1 MAVVEIAPK
10 HPHDQPIR
18 RLNGADLLAMIG
30 AGFAWLKQH
39 GHIVNALNVFPVPD
53 GDTGTNMVLT
63 MQAAWKAAL
72 EALQVDPEADSLP
85 DDASAELVA
94 HSLASGAV
102 RGARGNSG
110 VILSQMLRGLAEHLR
125 GYGEIDAATLVA
137 ALHRARETAYK
148 GVLKPVEGTILT
160 VIREI
165 SEAGGHAATLSDDI
179 RFIFRTI
186 THKAQQA
193 LANTPNLLPV
203 LRQAGVVDAGGQGL
217 CYLLEGMNRY
227 LGGERV
233 PAPDQVAMG
242 EISPAEL
249 VLPQPDL
256 SGFAQEEWGYDIQ
269 YLIYGA
275 QVDEAVI
282 RTRLLELGGES
293 VVVGRTGSVIKV
305 HVHGRDPGPF
315 LSLGASLGQL
325 DDIVLENM
333 TLQTLRRQGRWHE
346 DATGGPAV
354 ALSDVSSYGSE
365 CPPVVVVV
373 SGEGLRRVFASL
385 GVCAFVSGGQ
395 TMNPS
400 AEELAQAAAKLP
412 GEEVII
418 LPNNKNIVLAA
429 RQAAELCRKRIHTV
443 ETHSPPQGIAAMLA
457 FNPHASIAQNV
468 ANMTRAAQAVK
479 TGEVTTAVRE
489 ARWHETEVRP
499 GDIIGLYAG
508 ELVCCEATPEA
519 AVYRLLERMDPEGE
533 AEIFTLYYGRP
544 VTPAQAEALRA
555 DLAAR
560 YPDRVIEMLA
570 GDQPYYHYL
579 IAVE

>member
-1 MAVVEIAPK
+1 MPVADIPPK

-18 RLNGADLLAMIG
+18 RLDGADLLAMIG

-72 EALQVDPEADSLP
+72 EALHVTPDADSLP
-85 DDASAELVA
+85 ENASADLVA
-94 HSLASGAV
+94 KSLASGAV

-110 VILSQMLRGLAEHLR
+110 VILSQILRGFAEHVR
-125 GYGEIDAATLVA
+125 GHVEIDASTLAA
-137 ALHRARETAYK
+137 ALHQAKETAYK

-160 VIREI
+160 VIREV
-165 SEAGGHAATLSDDI
+165 SEAGGHAAAISDDI

-186 THKAQQA
+186 TQKAQQA

-203 LRQAGVVDAGGQGL
+203 LKQAGVVDAGGQGL
-217 CYLLEGMNRY
+217 YYLLEGMSKY

-233 PAPDQVAMG
+233 PAPDRVTMG
-242 EISPAEL
+242 EAATVGPIP
-249 VLPQPDL
+249 PQPDL
-256 SGFAQEEWGYDIQ
+256 SGFQDEWGYDIQ

-275 QVDEAVI
+275 QMEEEAI

-305 HVHGRDPGPF
+305 HVHGQDPGPF
-315 LSLGASLGQL
+315 LSFGASLGQL

-333 TLQTLRRQGRWHE
+333 TLQTLRRKGQWRE
-346 DATGGPAV
+346 DAPPAPAEATSAAPVYGP
-354 ALSDVSSYGSE
+354 E

-385 GVCAFVSGGQ
+385 GVCAFVNGGQ

-400 AEELAQAAAKLP
+400 AEELAQAAERLP

-418 LPNNKNIVLAA
+418 LPNNKNIILAA
-429 RQAAELCRKRIHTV
+429 RQAADLSHKRIHVV
-443 ETHSPPQGIAAMLA
+443 ETRSLPQGIAAMLA
-457 FNPHASIAQNV
+457 FNAHAAMEQNV
-468 ANMTRAAQAVK
+468 RNMTRAAQAVK
-479 TGEVTTAVRE
+479 TGEITTAVRE
-489 ARWHETEVRP
+489 ACFDDTEVKP
-499 GDIIGLYAG
+499 GDIIGLYDG
-508 ELVCCEATPEA
+508 QLVCRGDTPEEA
-519 AVYRLLERMDPEGE
+519 IYRLLERMDAEGE
-533 AEIFTLYYGRP
+533 AEIFTLYYGQP
-544 VTPAQAEALRA
+544 VTPAQAETLRA
-555 DLAAR
+555 ALAAR

>member
-1 MAVVEIAPK
+1 MPVVEITPK
-10 HPHDQPIR
+10 LPPDQPVR

-30 AGFAWLKQH
+30 AGFTWLKQH

-72 EALQVDPEADSLP
+72 EALHVAPEADSLP
-85 DDASAELVA
+85 DEAPAELVA
-94 HSLASGAV
+94 KSLASGAV

-110 VILSQMLRGLAEHLR
+110 VILSQILRGFAEHLR
-125 GYGEIDAATLVA
+125 GHGEIDAATLVA
-137 ALHRARETAYK
+137 ALHQARESAYK

-160 VIREI
+160 VIREV
-165 SEAGGHAATLSDDI
+165 SEAGGHAAAISDDI

-186 THKAQQA
+186 TQKAQQA
-193 LANTPNLLPV
+193 LARTPELLPV
-203 LRQAGVVDAGGQGL
+203 LKQAGVVDAGGQGL
-217 CYLLEGMNRY
+217 CYLLEGMSRY

-233 PAPDQVAMG
+233 PAPEQVAMG
-242 EISPAEL
+242 GTSPAEP

-256 SGFAQEEWGYDIQ
+256 SGFAEEEWGYDIQ

-275 QVDEAVI
+275 QVEEETVRA
-282 RTRLLELGGES
+282 RLLALGGES

-333 TLQTLRRQGRWHE
+333 TLQTLRRQGRWRE
-346 DATGGPAV
+346 
-354 ALSDVSSYGSE
+354 DVSIGPVAAPAATSYGPE
-365 CPPVVVVV
+365 CPNVVVVV

-385 GVCAFVSGGQ
+385 GVCAFVDGGQ

-400 AEELAQAAAKLP
+400 AEELAQAAETLP

-429 RQAAELCRKRIHTV
+429 HQAAQLCRKRIHVV
-443 ETHSPPQGIAAMLA
+443 ETRSLPQGIAAMLA
-457 FNPHASIAQNV
+457 FNPHASGAHNV
-468 ANMTRAAQAVK
+468 AAMTRAAQAVK
-479 TGEVTTAVRE
+479 TGEITAAVRE
-489 ARWHETEVRP
+489 ARFQETVVKP
-499 GDIIGLYAG
+499 GDIIGLYEG

-533 AEIFTLYYGRP
+533 AELFTLYYGRP

-555 DLAAR
+555 GLEAR

-570 GDQPYYHYL
+570 GDQPHYHYL